1 MAIKTTI
8 EEHKLLVKADEE
20 IANIGST
27 TIRCP
32 RCGNEIVVET
42 AGSSYSVRCKTDDC
56 ISADFRGI

>member
-8 EEHKLLVKADEE
+8 DEHKLLVKADEE

-27 TIRCP
+27 NIRCP
-32 RCGNEIVVET
+32 RCGNEIIVET
-42 AGSSYSVRCKTDDC
+42 VGNSYSVRCKTDDC